1 MSISTGLSI
10 LLDAFSP
17 FGSDIQSKGWDAY
30 AADKSGEP
38 KFDHAIEE
46 RGYID
51 FSYPDITGFRAR
63 QADEHQSFLDMT
75 QPPGMEMSTALDLDI
90 GTNIIRRLPFFEN
103 PRINETRAAN
113 YAETNIFMRNEPVR
127 LYTGSQARKFDIE
140 IWYTLPHIGAFYNNY
155 YKRSA
160 SQLDREGI
168 ADTLA
173 FFEET
178 LRTDPAT
185 KANTMLYDGA
195 AGFVYAGGVPVGYK
209 EGTAIANLGTGG
221 TTAADGESA
230 DKTSVGDQGP
240 RMPVNT
246 PVRLKEGD
254 DPDGKGFF
262 TAHALN
268 SPAHGKI
275 AGMIDYFMNII
286 RGCVLSTVSSG
297 ADEKTKYAPPIAHL
311 NWGTVYNNVPCIV
324 KSYKIELDPL
334 KAGMDN
340 ATFWSR
346 MIRVR
351 LQLEEFRQTDGIVNS
366 GQNGLYGW
374 NTIFGKGGIPRG
386 NPGGGSYNR

>member
-17 FGSDIQSKGWDAY
+17 FGSDIQSKGWDAF

-51 FSYPDITGFRAR
+51 FAFQDIGGYRAR
-63 QADEHQSFLDMT
+63 LAEQDQAWLDST
-75 QPPGMEMSTALDLDI
+75 QPYGMEMSTAYDTDI
-90 GTNIIRRLPFFEN
+90 GTKVIRRLPFFEN
-103 PRINETRAAN
+103 PRINESRSAN
-113 YAETNIFMRNEPVR
+113 YAETNVFMRNEPVR
-127 LYTGSQARKFDIE
+127 LYTGSQARKFDID
-140 IWYTLPHIGAFYNNY
+140 IWYTLPHLGAFYNNY

-160 SQLDREGI
+160 SELDREGI
-168 ADTLA
+168 ADALA

-178 LRTDPAT
+178 LRTDRAT
-185 KANTMLYDGA
+185 KSSTMLYDGN
-195 AGFVYAGGVPVGYK
+195 AGFVYAGEVPVGYK
-209 EGTAIANLGTGG
+209 EGTAIANFGTGG
-221 TTAADGESA
+221 TTGADGETA

-240 RMPVNT
+240 RMPINT
-246 PVRLKEGD
+246 PVTLSEGD
-254 DPDGKGFF
+254 LPDGKGFF
-262 TAHALN
+262 NAHALN

-286 RGCVLSTVSSG
+286 RGCVISTVGMGTTDKS
-297 ADEKTKYAPPIAHL
+297 KYGPPVAYL
-311 NWGTVYNNVPCIV
+311 NWGTVYNDVPCIV
-324 KSYKIELDPL
+324 KSYKIEVDPL

-346 MIRVR
+346 MIRVK

-366 GQNGLYGW
+366 GSNGVYGW
-374 NTIFGKGGIPRG
+374 NTIFSKGGIPRG
-386 NPGGGSYNR
+386 DKGGGHFTR